1 MRSADVQQLGMFSYV
16 SVEQRVPVDHPI
28 RKLRVLVDTILA
40 EMDGIFAARYAA
52 GGRPSIPPERLLRAA
67 LLQVVYSVRSERLLM
82 EQLDYNL
89 LFRWFVGLNVDDPV
103 WDHSTFSFNRD
114 RLFDD
119 EIAQRFF
126 EHTVLLAQM
135 KDLVSDAHFS
145 VDGTLLQAWASHK
158 SFRRKDDDGDDFHGT
173 RRSNDTHE
181 STTDPDA
188 RLMRKGK
195 GKEARLSYQ
204 ANTLMENRHGLL
216 VGIDVRHA
224 SGTSE
229 RDGALALVDE
239 MLLGE
244 GCTLGADKAYDT
256 HEFVEAIC
264 ARGITPHF
272 ARNTAG
278 RRSAIDDATA
288 ESAGYAISQQIRKQI
303 EQGFG
308 WGKTIGGLR
317 KLMRRSLRVVKAHAA
332 RIFAAYNL
340 IRMGGIEQWWEPAP
354 T

>member
-1 MRSADVQQLGMFSYV
+1 
-16 SVEQRVPVDHPI
+16 
-28 RKLRVLVDTILA
+28 VLVDTILA
-40 EMDGIFAARYAA
+40 ELDEIFAARYAA

-67 LLQVVYSVRSERLLM
+67 LLQVIYSVRSERLLM

-135 KDLVSDAHFS
+135 KALVSDEHFS
-145 VDGTLLQAWASHK
+145 VDGTLLEAWASHK
-158 SFRRKDDDGDDFHGT
+158 SFRRKDGNDDDDDFHGT
-173 RRSNDTHE
+173 RRSNDTHA

-216 VGIDVRHA
+216 VGIDVRRA

-244 GCTLGADKAYDT
+244 SCTLGADKAYDT
-256 HEFVEAIC
+256 HEFVEAIR

-272 ARNTAG
+272 ARNRAG
-278 RRSAIDDATA
+278 RRSAIDDITA
-288 ESAGYAISQQIRKQI
+288 ESAGYAISQQIRKRI

-308 WGKTIGGLR
+308 WGKTIGGMR
-317 KLMRRSLRVVKAHAA
+317 KLMRRSLRVVKAHVAWT
-332 RIFAAYNL
+332 FAAYNL
-340 IRMGGIEQWWEPAP
+340 IRIGGIEQWWEPAP

>member
-1 MRSADVQQLGMFSYV
+1 MRSADIQQLGMFSYV
-16 SVEQRVPVDHPI
+16 SVEERVPTDHPI
-28 RKLRVLVDTILA
+28 RKLRALVDTILA
-40 EMDGIFAARYAA
+40 DMDGIFAARYAQ

-135 KDLVSDAHFS
+135 KELVSNEHFS
-145 VDGTLLQAWASHK
+145 VDGTLLEAWASHK
-158 SFRRKDDDGDDFHGT
+158 SFRRKDGKDDDHDDFHGT
-173 RRSNDTHE
+173 RRSNDTHA
-181 STTDPDA
+181 STTDSDA

-204 ANTLMENRHGLL
+204 ANTLMENRH
-216 VGIDVRHA
+216 VDVRHA

-244 GCTLGADKAYDT
+244 GCTLGADKGYDA
-256 HEFVEAIC
+256 HEFVEAIR
-264 ARGITPHF
+264 ARGIIPHF
-272 ARNTAG
+272 ARNTTG

-288 ESAGYAISQQIRKQI
+288 ASAGYAISQQVRKQI

-317 KLMRRSLRVVKAHAA
+317 KLMRRGLHVVKAHVVWT
-332 RIFAAYNL
+332 FAAYNL